1 MKKWMI
7 LAAAILVVLGIGF
20 AVKGASDKKQGAT
33 PEGTAV
39 PETTTSA
46 PNEETETAN
55 ALREETETTET
66 EDGAEEIDTLCGQ
79 ITEINDE
86 YLILEGT
93 QQGTVQVNIFDDTL
107 YNGSLQQG
115 ELAVGQYAEVI
126 YDGKMTRSIP
136 AQIAALAIN
145 VYPLKGTVDAVEE
158 DGRVLVTPADGGEQA
173 LLVTTEM
180 PQVRGVAVVCEGG
193 DDEIINEKITN
204 AVTAALNITSKRVYI
219 AGGSFNEKR

>member
-7 LAAAILVVLGIGF
+7 LAAAILVALGIGF

-55 ALREETETTET
+55 ALREETETT

-145 VYPLKGTVDAVEE
+145 VYPLKGTVDEVEE
-158 DGRVLVTPADGGEQA
+158 DGRVLVTPADGGEQVV
-173 LLVTTEM
+173 LSLPDGVTMEAGETATFYTNGM
-180 PQVRGVAVVCEGG
+180 ATMSIPAQMNAIGVV
-193 DDEIINEKITN
+193 K
-204 AVTAALNITSKRVYI
+204 
-219 AGGSFNEKR
+219 

>member
-55 ALREETETTET
+55 ALREETETTETTET

-158 DGRVLVTPADGGEQA
+158 DGRVLVTPADGGEQVV
-173 LLVTTEM
+173 LSLPDGVTMEAGETATFYTNGM
-180 PQVRGVAVVCEGG
+180 ATMSIPAQMNAIGVG
-193 DDEIINEKITN
+193 K
-204 AVTAALNITSKRVYI
+204 
-219 AGGSFNEKR
+219 

>member
-7 LAAAILVVLGIGF
+7 FAAAILVVLGIGF

-55 ALREETETTET
+55 ALREETET

-93 QQGTVQVNIFDDTL
+93 QQGMVQVNIFDDTL

-115 ELAVGQYAEVI
+115 ELAVGQYAEVT

-158 DGRVLVTPADGGEQA
+158 DGRVLVTPADGGEQVV
-173 LLVTTEM
+173 LSLPDGVTMEAGETATFYTNGM
-180 PQVRGVAVVCEGG
+180 ATMSIPAQMNAIGVV
-193 DDEIINEKITN
+193 K
-204 AVTAALNITSKRVYI
+204 
-219 AGGSFNEKR
+219 

>member
-7 LAAAILVVLGIGF
+7 FAAAILVVLGIGF

-39 PETTTSA
+39 PEMTTSA
-46 PNEETETAN
+46 PSEEAETAD

-66 EDGAEEIDTLCGQ
+66 TETEDGAEKIDTLCGQ

-158 DGRVLVTPADGGEQA
+158 DGRVLVTPADGGEQVV
-173 LLVTTEM
+173 LSLPDGVTMEAGETATFYTNGM
-180 PQVRGVAVVCEGG
+180 ATMSIPAQMNAIGVV
-193 DDEIINEKITN
+193 K
-204 AVTAALNITSKRVYI
+204 
-219 AGGSFNEKR
+219 

>member
-7 LAAAILVVLGIGF
+7 FAAAILVALGIGF

-46 PNEETETAN
+46 PSEDAETAN
-55 ALREETETTET
+55 ALNEETGTTETTET
-66 EDGAEEIDTLCGQ
+66 EDGAEEIDTLYGQ

-158 DGRVLVTPADGGEQA
+158 DGRVLVTPADGGEQVV
-173 LLVTTEM
+173 LSLPDGVTMEAGETATFYTNGM
-180 PQVRGVAVVCEGG
+180 ATMSIPAQMNAIGVM
-193 DDEIINEKITN
+193 K
-204 AVTAALNITSKRVYI
+204 
-219 AGGSFNEKR
+219 

>member
-7 LAAAILVVLGIGF
+7 FAAAILVVLGIGF

-55 ALREETETTET
+55 ALREETET

-158 DGRVLVTPADGGEQA
+158 DGRVLVTPADGGEQVV
-173 LLVTTEM
+173 LSLPDGVTMEAGETAIFYTNGM
-180 PQVRGVAVVCEGG
+180 ATMSIPAQMNAIGVV
-193 DDEIINEKITN
+193 K
-204 AVTAALNITSKRVYI
+204 
-219 AGGSFNEKR
+219 

>member
-20 AVKGASDKKQGAT
+20 AMKGASDKKQGAT

-39 PETTTSA
+39 PEMTTSA

-55 ALREETETTET
+55 ALREETET

-115 ELAVGQYAEVI
+115 ELAGGQYAEVI

-158 DGRVLVTPADGGEQA
+158 DGRVLVTLADGGEQVV
-173 LLVTTEM
+173 LSLPDGVTMEAGETATFYTNGM
-180 PQVRGVAVVCEGG
+180 ATMSIPAQMNAIGVV
-193 DDEIINEKITN
+193 K
-204 AVTAALNITSKRVYI
+204 
-219 AGGSFNEKR
+219 

>member
-20 AVKGASDKKQGAT
+20 AVKGASNKKQGAT

-46 PNEETETAN
+46 PNEATETAN
-55 ALREETETTET
+55 ALREETETT

-158 DGRVLVTPADGGEQA
+158 DGRVLVTPADGGEQVV
-173 LLVTTEM
+173 LSLPDGVTMEAGETATFYTNGM
-180 PQVRGVAVVCEGG
+180 ATMSIPAQMNAIGVV
-193 DDEIINEKITN
+193 K
-204 AVTAALNITSKRVYI
+204 
-219 AGGSFNEKR
+219 

>member
-7 LAAAILVVLGIGF
+7 LAAAILVALGIGF

-55 ALREETETTET
+55 ALREETETT

-126 YDGKMTRSIP
+126 YDSKMTRSIP

-158 DGRVLVTPADGGEQA
+158 DGRVLVTPADGGEQVV
-173 LLVTTEM
+173 LSLPDGVTMEAGETATFYTNGM
-180 PQVRGVAVVCEGG
+180 ATMSIPAQMNAIGVV
-193 DDEIINEKITN
+193 K
-204 AVTAALNITSKRVYI
+204 
-219 AGGSFNEKR
+219 

>member
-20 AVKGASDKKQGAT
+20 AVKGASDKKQSAT

-55 ALREETETTET
+55 ALREETETANALREETET
-66 EDGAEEIDTLCGQ
+66 TEAEDGAEEIDMLCGQ

-158 DGRVLVTPADGGEQA
+158 DGRVLVTPADGSEQVVLSLPDGVTMEAGETATFYTNGMATMSIPAQMNA
-173 LLVTTEM
+173 I
-180 PQVRGVAVVCEGG
+180 GVV
-193 DDEIINEKITN
+193 K
-204 AVTAALNITSKRVYI
+204 
-219 AGGSFNEKR
+219 

>member
-7 LAAAILVVLGIGF
+7 FAAAILVVLGIGF

-33 PEGTAV
+33 PEETAV

-55 ALREETETTET
+55 ALREETETTETTET

-158 DGRVLVTPADGGEQA
+158 DGRVLVTPADGGEQVV
-173 LLVTTEM
+173 LSLPDGVTMEAGETATFYTNGM
-180 PQVRGVAVVCEGG
+180 ATMSIPAQMNAIGVV
-193 DDEIINEKITN
+193 K
-204 AVTAALNITSKRVYI
+204 
-219 AGGSFNEKR
+219 

>member
-7 LAAAILVVLGIGF
+7 FAAAILVVLGIGF
-20 AVKGASDKKQGAT
+20 AVKGASDKKQGAM
-33 PEGTAV
+33 PKGTAV
-39 PETTTSA
+39 PETTSA
-46 PNEETETAN
+46 PNEETEMTN
-55 ALREETETTET
+55 ALGEAETTET

-86 YLILEGT
+86 YLILEGTQQGT

-145 VYPLKGTVDAVEE
+145 VYPLTGTVDAVEE
-158 DGRVLVTPADGGEQA
+158 DGRVLVTPADGGEQVVIS
-173 LLVTTEM
+173 LPDGVTMEAGETATFYTNGM
-180 PQVRGVAVVCEGG
+180 ATLSIPAQMNAIGVV
-193 DDEIINEKITN
+193 K
-204 AVTAALNITSKRVYI
+204 
-219 AGGSFNEKR
+219 